1 MSDTPETL
9 PDDLYDRVVALTNEA
24 QEWEEI
30 EEWNK
35 ARAAL
40 EQALALL
47 PEPKWNWEASTW
59 IFTALGDIE
68 FQAERYEPA
77 REAFRQAILGPGAI
91 GNPFI
96 HLRRGQIFFELG
108 EMKWA
113 ADELTGAYM
122 LEGKEIFKDQ
132 DPKYFEYLKTV
143 LRPPAT
149 GEW

>member
-1 MSDTPETL
+1 MSDTPEAL
-9 PDDLYDRVVALTNEA
+9 PDDLYDRIVALTNEA

-30 EEWNK
+30 EEWHK

-47 PEPKWNWEASTW
+47 PEPKWKWEASTW
-59 IFTALGDIE
+59 IFTVLGDIE
-68 FQAERYEPA
+68 FQAGNYDPA
-77 REAFRQAILGPGAI
+77 REAFRQAMLGPGAI
-91 GNPFI
+91 GNPFL
-96 HLRRGQIFFELG
+96 HLRRGQTFFELG

-113 ADELTGAYM
+113 TDELAGAYM
-122 LEGKEIFKDQ
+122 LEGKEIFEDQ

-143 LRPPAT
+143 LQPPVN